1 MEEKQKMLKYIHSTF
16 PHFLGKT
23 LWLNVFQILSRT
35 FTKDDIFLL
44 LKQNWAGFL
53 FH

>member
-35 FTKDDIFLL
+35 FTKDFLL
-44 LKQNWAGFL
+44 LKQNQARFL